1 MLLFLGTIFAYGQTA
16 SGKTYTMM
24 GDDKSLGI
32 IPLAVLELFSI
43 IKKVRERE
51 RESTCTCTI
60 ILLLIRKMIE
70 TLSFAS
76 VTLNY
81 IMR

>member
-32 IPLAVLELFSI
+32 IPLAVLELFNI

-51 RESTCTCTI
+51 REYMYMYNYYYF
-60 ILLLIRKMIE
+60 IRKMIE
-70 TLSFAS
+70 TL
-76 VTLNY
+76 
-81 IMR
+81 